1 MHIRAMA
8 GPEVRWRMGMPLAT
22 CPSCDED
29 VLVPGKT
36 KLGATIV
43 CGRCGCQLEVI
54 STNPIEL
61 DWASDDLDELDDEED
76 DEEFDDEDETEGD
89 IDDDEG

>member
-1 MHIRAMA
+1 
-8 GPEVRWRMGMPLAT
+8 MPLAT

-36 KLGATIV
+36 KLGAAIV
-43 CGRCGCQLEVI
+43 CGRCGCKLEVI
-54 STNPIEL
+54 NTSPVEL
-61 DWASDDLDELDDEED
+61 DWASDDLDELED
-76 DEEFDDEDETEGD
+76 DDYEDDDDLDEQEIEYLDESLEEGD